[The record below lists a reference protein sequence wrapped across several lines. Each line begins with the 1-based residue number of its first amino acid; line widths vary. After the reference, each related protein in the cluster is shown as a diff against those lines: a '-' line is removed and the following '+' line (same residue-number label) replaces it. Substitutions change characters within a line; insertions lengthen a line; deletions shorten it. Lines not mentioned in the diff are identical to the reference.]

1 MKVVSK
7 FVGTAI
13 LSAAFLASCAVA
25 QEAKPGSEVK
35 AETKTTKEVAPVLN
49 FTMKSLD
56 GKDVPLSQ
64 YAGKVVLLANTASKC
79 GLTPQYAG
87 LQTLHKKYSEKGLTV
102 LGFPANNFNGQEP
115 GSNLE
120 IGEFCQKNYGVEF
133 PMFSKISVKGDDQ
146 APLYKFLTNADTNPK
161 FAGDITWNF
170 EKFLVGRNGEIVARF
185 SPKTK
190 PDAPEVIQAIE
201 AELAK

>member
-7 FVGTAI
+7 LAGTVV
-13 LSAAFLASCAVA
+13 LGAAFLVSCAFA
-25 QEAKPGSEVK
+25 EDAKPKQAESEVK
-35 AETKTTKEVAPVLN
+35 ITKEVAPVLK

-56 GKDVPLSQ
+56 GKDVELSK
-64 YAGKVVLLANTASKC
+64 YAGQVVLMANTASKC

-87 LQTLHKKYSEKGLTV
+87 LQALHKKYNEKGLAV
-102 LGFPANNFNGQEP
+102 LGFPANDFNQQEP

-133 PMFSKISVKGDDQ
+133 PIFSKIAVKGEEQ
-146 APLYKFLTNADTNPK
+146 APLYKHLTSAETNPN

-170 EKFLVGRNGEIVARF
+170 EKFLIGRNGEVVARF

-190 PDAPEVIQAIE
+190 PDAPEVIAAIE